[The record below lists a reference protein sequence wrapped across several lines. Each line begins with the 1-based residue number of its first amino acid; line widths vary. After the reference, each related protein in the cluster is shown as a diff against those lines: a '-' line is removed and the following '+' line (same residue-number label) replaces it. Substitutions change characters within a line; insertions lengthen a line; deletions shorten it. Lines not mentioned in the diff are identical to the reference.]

1 MKILD
6 DTWIVMKATIYT
18 KRSMFVEFD
27 ESINGIVAFGDEIKV
42 DVKEK
47 GNILIRIR
55 MDHINLYSVS
65 VCVVL

>member
-6 DTWIVMKATIYT
+6 GTWIVMKATICT